1 MLAVS
6 ALLGTIWTVK
16 VLAWTTLVVLVVS
29 KRFRHLLVGLVSVQ
43 VVTLATMVLSAAVG
57 RPRPFGVSIEGS
69 WAGWSMPSRPVANL
83 SAILVAMLYC
93 LIPKGRWR
101 QVSKWVAT
109 GLVALLALARMVLG
123 VDAPSDVLVG
133 AVIGV
138 TIPLLAFRWF
148 APSEVFPVVYRRG
161 RSAHLNVGGGP
172 R

>member
-69 WAGWSMPSRPVANL
+69 WAGWSMPSRP
-83 SAILVAMLYC
+83 SPIC
-93 LIPKGRWR
+93 
-101 QVSKWVAT
+101 
-109 GLVALLALARMVLG
+109 
-123 VDAPSDVLVG
+123 
-133 AVIGV
+133 
-138 TIPLLAFRWF
+138 
-148 APSEVFPVVYRRG
+148 
-161 RSAHLNVGGGP
+161 P
-172 R
+172 RFWSPCCIA